1 MIELAEARR
10 VLLAACPRLEP
21 VQLDSAAADGC
32 VLAADVI
39 APANVPPFDNS
50 SVDGYAVRAV
60 DVAGAAEG
68 SPVRLHV
75 LGSVLAGSMAG
86 RPVGEGQAWKVMT
99 GAPLP
104 EGADAV
110 VMVERTS
117 ATRTEQLGAAGDL
130 VEVLSEVAAGAGVRG
145 AGSDVRA
152 GERVLAAGTVLRPAH
167 LGVLAS
173 VGADRVQGYR
183 RLRVGVLVT
192 GDELVTGG
200 AELRPGQI
208 YESNRAMLLALL
220 VRANCEP
227 VDLGVAGDDVD
238 GLRELLSSALRRCDA
253 VLTSGGVS
261 MGDSDPVRA
270 VLDQF
275 GGLNWLQVAIRPAKP
290 FAFGVL
296 PGPTGPVPVLGLPGN
311 PVSALVSFELL
322 ARPALRQ
329 MMGHP
334 DPYGCTVLGIADA
347 PLPRPHGDGRT
358 AFLRVSCRFEPDG
371 RLHVRP
377 VAGQD
382 SHQLSASAAAA
393 GLAEVGDGRRVEAGD
408 ELPVHLLS

>member
-1 MIELAEARR
+1 MIELAEARK

-21 VQLDSAAADGC
+21 VQLGSAEADGC
-32 VLAADVI
+32 VLAADVV

-50 SVDGYAVRAV
+50 SVDGYAVRAA
-60 DVAGAAEG
+60 DVAGATAS
-68 SPVRLHV
+68 SPARLHV
-75 LGSVLAGSMAG
+75 LGSVLAGSVAG
-86 RPVGEGQAWKVMT
+86 RPVGAGQAWKVMT

-110 VMVERTS
+110 VMVEKTS
-117 ATRTEQLGAAGDL
+117 ASRAEQLGSAGDL
-130 VEVLSEVAAGAGVRG
+130 VDVLSEVAPGAGVRR

-152 GERVLAAGTVLRPAH
+152 GALVLAAATVLRPAH

-173 VGADRVQGYR
+173 VGAWQVQAYR

-192 GDELVTGG
+192 GDELVTAG

-220 VRANCEP
+220 ARANCEP
-227 VDLGVAGDDVD
+227 VDLGVAGDDVA
-238 GLRELLSSALRRCDA
+238 GLHELLSAALQRCDA

-270 VLDQF
+270 VLDRF

-296 PGPTGPVPVLGLPGN
+296 PGPAAPVPVLGLPGN

-334 DPYGCTVLGIADA
+334 DPYGATILGVADA

-358 AFLRVSCRFEPDG
+358 AFLRVNCQFGSDG

-382 SHQLSASAAAA
+382 SHQLSASASAG
-393 GLAEVGDGRRVEAGD
+393 GLAEVEDGRQVEAGHQV
-408 ELPVHLLS
+408 PVHLLS